1 MTAQNGP
8 LHNVHNGRMGARL
21 DRKIEVYV
29 QLGVY

>member
-8 LHNVHNGRMGARL
+8 LHVHNGRMGARL
-21 DRKIEVYV
+21 DRKIEVCV